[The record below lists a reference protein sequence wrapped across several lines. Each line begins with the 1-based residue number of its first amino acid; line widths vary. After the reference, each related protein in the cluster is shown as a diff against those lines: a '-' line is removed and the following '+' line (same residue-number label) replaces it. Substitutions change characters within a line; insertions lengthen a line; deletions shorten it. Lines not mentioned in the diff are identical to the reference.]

1 MWRSKNKSTTL
12 KKTVLLTLS
21 LVTLLVMGANYID
34 YTCVNLP
41 STYYNYANISFPSDV
56 VNNLSEMDNM
66 RPSNPTTDAGATLG
80 RVLFYDV
87 ELSKNRTISCAS
99 CHQQQFSFTDTAR
112 FSKGFNGELTGR
124 NSMGLIH
131 ARFQKD
137 SSFFWDNR
145 ASSLEAQTLMP
156 IQSTVEMGLTLDTLV
171 ARISKK
177 TYYPALFNAA
187 FGSSNIDANKISRA
201 LAQFIRSMNTFGS
214 RFRQGVNSS
223 TGNPSIVP
231 FSNFTAE
238 ENLGKDL
245 FMDESRGNCQ
255 ACHTRNVMVP
265 QGSKNIGLDL
275 VYKDNGVGAAFNNP
289 SKNGQFS
296 VPSLINV
303 ALTAP
308 YMHDGRYKTLEEVVN
323 FYSDS
328 IKPHPNLDGFLREI
342 IPGTIDPNNNP
353 CNTCPPRKL
362 NFTPKEKAAL
372 VAFLKTMTDTTITT
386 DPRWSDPFCVKN
398 KETVLDPILSMNTYP
413 NPVRANGFLN
423 LVIIAPEAI
432 NCQLKMFSVNGAM
445 IKAQTVSLQAGENK
459 LNIPV
464 GNLQSGVYVLQSIV
478 PGAKGA
484 TRKILVQ

>member
-1 MWRSKNKSTTL
+1 M
-12 KKTVLLTLS
+12 KKTVILS
-21 LVTLLVMGANYID
+21 LSIVAILLAGASYID

-41 STYYNYANISFPSDV
+41 SAYYNYANINFPDDV

-87 ELSKNRTISCAS
+87 ELSKNRTISCSS

-112 FSKGFNGELTGR
+112 FSKGFDGELTGR

-177 TYYPALFNAA
+177 AYYPALFNAA
-187 FGSSNIDANKISRA
+187 FGSPAIDANKIARA
-201 LAQFIRSMNTFGS
+201 MAQFIRSMNSFGS
-214 RFRQGVNSS
+214 KFREGVN
-223 TGNPSIVP
+223 TARGNPSIVP

-245 FMDESRGNCQ
+245 FMDEARGNCQ

-303 ALTAP
+303 ELTAP

-328 IKPHPNLDGFLREI
+328 IKAHPNLDGFLREI
-342 IPGTIDPNNNP
+342 IPGTIDPNNHT
-353 CNTCPPRKL
+353 CDTCPPRKL
-362 NFTPKEKAAL
+362 NFTKQEKAAL
-372 VAFLKTMTDTTITT
+372 VAFLKTMTDTSFIK

-398 KETVLDPILSMNTYP
+398 KVPVLDAILSLTAYP
-413 NPVRANGFLN
+413 NPVRPNGSLN
-423 LVIIAPEAI
+423 LVIIAPARS
-432 NCQLKMFSVNGAM
+432 NGQLKIYASNGM
-445 IKAQTVSLQAGENK
+445 MVKAQNIVMEAGENK
-459 LNIPV
+459 LNVPV
-464 GNLQSGVYVLQSIV
+464 GNLQPGVYVIQST
-478 PGAKGA
+478 AADSKGVS
-484 TRKILVQ
+484 RKILVQ